1 PRCSCSSSLSGRSNL
16 AHIIGVSVSET
27 NAETPT
33 ATLRVIANSRNNRPT
48 IPVMN
53 KSGMNT
59 ATSETLND
67 TTVNPICFAP
77 LSAASNGA
85 SPASMKRTM
94 FSIITIASSTT
105 NPVEI
110 VSAINE
116 RLSRL
121 NPARYMMPKV
131 PMSDSGNATL
141 VMTVAQS
148 FRGKRNITI
157 TTSAMVRSNVNCTSR
172 TDARIVS
179 VRSAS
184 TSTCTDGGNVLVS
197 RGNNCFTRSTV

>member
-1 PRCSCSSSLSGRSNL
+1 M
-16 AHIIGVSVSET
+16 GVSVSDT
-27 NAETPT
+27 NADTPT
-33 ATLRVIANSRNNRPT
+33 ATLSVIANSRNKRPT

-53 KSGMNT
+53 RRGMNT

-67 TTVNPICFAP
+67 TTVKPICFAP

-94 FSIITIASSTT
+94 VSIITIASSTT
-105 NPVEI
+105 NPAEM

-121 NPARYMMPKV
+121 NPARYMMPNV
-131 PMSDSGNATL
+131 PMSDSGSAIL
-141 VMTVAQS
+141 VMTVVQS
-148 FRGKRNITI
+148 FRRNRNITS
-157 TTSAMVRSNVNCTSR
+157 TTSATVSNNVNCTSW

-179 VRSAS
+179 VRSAR
-184 TSTCTDGGNVLVS
+184 TSTWTEGGIEAVS
-197 RGNNCFTRSTV
+197 RGNNCFT